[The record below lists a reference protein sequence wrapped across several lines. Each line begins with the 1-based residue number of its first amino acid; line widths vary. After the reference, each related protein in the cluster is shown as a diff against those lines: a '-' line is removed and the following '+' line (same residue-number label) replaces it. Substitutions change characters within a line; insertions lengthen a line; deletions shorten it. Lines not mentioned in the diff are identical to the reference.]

1 MANERAL
8 TGQRSDRR
16 WQRGYVC
23 GKPVRL
29 SGTATSSRSPQRG
42 VALLTVLLVAA
53 LASVILV
60 QLLSRHHLSVAYT
73 RQALHSQQ
81 ALGYAL
87 GAESWVRH
95 LLYRDRMQ
103 DDRNPPVD
111 SLEDEW
117 AEPQAPFELSDGSV
131 EIRVRDLEGLFNL
144 NSIDGDPAAQE
155 RFRRLLSAL
164 ELEPA
169 LADVL
174 LDWIDADGETQG
186 QRAGDGVYLLEDPPY
201 RTANGP
207 MASVTE
213 LRLLANMDAEQYDR
227 LAPFV
232 TALPAAAGLINI
244 NTAPGPVLA
253 ALAPGMD
260 PVQAGGYARPQTPW
274 LLPGDLTGQEAGF
287 APEVGVMTTQS
298 RLFEASILVRHGTQR
313 LLLRSLIHRD
323 PETGFTQV
331 VRRSF
336 GGRFGSDPLEDLDAS
351 WPREERR

>member
-1 MANERAL
+1 M
-8 TGQRSDRR
+8 
-16 WQRGYVC
+16 
-23 GKPVRL
+23 
-29 SGTATSSRSPQRG
+29 
-42 VALLTVLLVAA
+42 ALLTVLLVAA

-73 RQALHSQQ
+73 RQAMHSQQ
-81 ALGYAL
+81 AMGYAL

-95 LLYRDRMQ
+95 LLYRDRVE
-103 DDRNPPVD
+103 DDRSPPVD
-111 SLEDEW
+111 SLEDAW
-117 AEPQAPFELSDGSV
+117 AEPQAPFELDDGSV

-155 RFRRLLSAL
+155 RFKRLLAAL

-169 LADVL
+169 LADQV
-174 LDWIDADGETQG
+174 LDWIDADEEVQG
-186 QRAGDGVYLLEDPPY
+186 LGAEDGVYLLEDPPY
-201 RTANGP
+201 RTANAP

-213 LRLLANMDAEQYDR
+213 LRLLAAMDAERYDR

-232 TALPAAAGLINI
+232 TTLPAAAGLINI
-244 NTAPGPVLA
+244 NTAPAPVLA
-253 ALAPGMD
+253 SLAPGMD
-260 PVQAGGYARPQTPW
+260 PVQAGSYARPQTPW

-323 PETGFTQV
+323 PETGLTRV
-331 VRRSF
+331 LRRSF
-336 GGRFGSDPLEDLDAS
+336 GGRFERDPDPGMDERWPLED
-351 WPREERR
+351 RR